1 MRLVLTLL
9 AIVTLAACSD
19 VTPDDGAVVE
29 RMQVNDEVPLEDSEK
44 TTEKDTEEEDAEKT
58 TEQQEAKIVV
68 INNDNPEISD
78 TQDFGALTERVT
90 IEDDKA
96 LLKAQRD
103 KFKVIAPT
111 ALPSRKGNAA
121 NVVEYAL
128 KSTNKVGEKVY
139 SRGNPL
145 GKTLAKRNCKQYRLP
160 DDAQAAFL
168 KAGGPKRDNK
178 NLDPDGD
185 GFACAWTPDTYRK
198 LLQ

>member
-1 MRLVLTLL
+1 MRLALTLL
-9 AIVTLAACSD
+9 ALLALAACNH

-29 RMQVNDEVPLEDSEK
+29 RMQVNDDVPLEE
-44 TTEKDTEEEDAEKT
+44 AEKT
-58 TEQQEAKIVV
+58 TEEEEEEDGEKTEEQEEAKIVV
-68 INNDNPEISD
+68 ISNDNPEISD

-128 KSTNKVGEKVY
+128 KSTNKVGEKIY
-139 SRGNPL
+139 SRSNPL
-145 GKTLAKRNCKQYRLP
+145 GKALAKRNCQQYRLP

-168 KAGGPKRDNK
+168 GAGGPKRDNK